1 MIKTVEKRLSLMNP
15 SELRFFNPYAEIRH
29 TENRS
34 PHWQQTGAVYFVTF
48 RLGDSVPKSLLD
60 HWQAER
66 TAWLKHHPEPWSAE
80 AECDYHERFSGAME
94 RWLDAGHGSCV
105 LRRPECRSIV
115 AEALGFFDVQRY
127 AQLAWVVMPNHVHA
141 LFVLHEDWTLEQL
154 LHSWKRHSAL
164 AINRLL
170 GQTGSL
176 WQRDYFDRLVRDER
190 HLANCVRYIRSNPAK
205 AKLSSDAFTLYESEL
220 ARTVA

>member
-1 MIKTVEKRLSLMNP
+1 MNP

-29 TENRS
+29 TENRL

-48 RLGDSVPKSLLD
+48 RLGNSVPKSLLD
-60 HWQAER
+60 QWQRER
-66 TAWLKHHPEPWSAE
+66 TAWLQHHPEPWTHKIE
-80 AECDYHERFSGAME
+80 RTYHERFSGALE
-94 RWLDAGHGSCV
+94 HWLDAGHGACV
-105 LRRPECRSIV
+105 LRRPECRRVV
-115 AEALGFFDVQRY
+115 ADALQFFDGQRC

-141 LFVLHEDWTLEQL
+141 LFVLAEGGSLEQL

-164 AINRLL
+164 TINRLL

-190 HLANCVRYIRSNPAK
+190 HLANCVRYIRNNPEK
-205 AKLSSDAFTLYESEL
+205 AKLRADEFTLYESEL
-220 ARTVA
+220 ARTVV